1 MPFLYIEDG
10 VVKITQE
17 GMVLPQTQEV
27 YSADR
32 STTKRFFNDVIR
44 YVFFVYKKD
53 GVYQDLFLNY
63 RRKLVLERHLPDR
76 KEEDFEKNI
85 RVINFINEY
94 QQRQLTKAERL
105 LFQLELDM
113 ELLLKKITEIPYTKK
128 VKVSVP
134 VMDGDGNETKV
145 STVVDME
152 NYEEKAKAIM
162 LADKMIDYQDKLRSK
177 IIKEKSVERGVGQ
190 MRLFDKKMK

>member
-10 VVKITQE
+10 VVRITQE
-17 GMVLPQTQEV
+17 GMVLPQVQEV
-27 YSADR
+27 YAADR
-32 STTKRFFNDVIR
+32 STTKKFFNDVIR
-44 YVFFVYKKD
+44 YIFFVYKKD

-76 KEEDFEKNI
+76 KEDDFEKNI
-85 RVINFINEY
+85 RVINLITEY
-94 QQRQLTKAERL
+94 QQRQLSKVERL

-134 VMDGDGNETKV
+134 VIDQMGDERKIPTIIE
-145 STVVDME
+145 ME

-162 LADKMIDYQDKLRSK
+162 LADKMIDYQDKLRAK
-177 IIKEKSVERGVGQ
+177 VIKEKSSERGGGQ
-190 MRLFDKKMK
+190 LRLFDKKMK

>member
-63 RRKLVLERHLPDR
+63 RRKLVLERHLHDR

>member
-76 KEEDFEKNI
+76 KEGDFEKNI

-113 ELLLKKITEIPYTKK
+113 
-128 VKVSVP
+128 
-134 VMDGDGNETKV
+134 
-145 STVVDME
+145 
-152 NYEEKAKAIM
+152 
-162 LADKMIDYQDKLRSK
+162 
-177 IIKEKSVERGVGQ
+177 
-190 MRLFDKKMK
+190 